1 MSIRPRQRSSS
12 FPPPAMVRRHGRK
25 TKGADRYRRALYT
38 FRFRSVPYPML
49 QTFDAPNGD
58 FSCVRRVRSNTP
70 LQALV
75 TLNETL
81 FLESAQALALRTLKE
96 GGADNA
102 QRLSYAF
109 QLSLSRKPSP
119 KEQDVMLTMLDKQR
133 LRLTNGWLNTHALT
147 GFDPKKKT
155 ELPANVTPVEWGA
168 WTTVAR
174 VLLNL
179 DETITKE

>member
-1 MSIRPRQRSSS
+1 
-12 FPPPAMVRRHGRK
+12 
-25 TKGADRYRRALYT
+25 
-38 FRFRSVPYPML
+38 ML

-75 TLNETL
+75 TLNETM
-81 FLESAQALALRTLKE
+81 FLEAARAMALRVLKE
-96 GGADNA
+96 GGADNS

-109 QLSLSRKPSP
+109 QLALSRPPAP
-119 KEQDVMLTMLDKQR
+119 KEQDVMLTMLEKQR
-133 LRLTNGWLNTHALT
+133 QRFTQGWLSASELT
-147 GFDPKKKT
+147 GYTSSQKAT
-155 ELPANVTPVEWGA
+155 LPAAITPVDWGA
-168 WTTVAR
+168 WTTISR

>member
-1 MSIRPRQRSSS
+1 
-12 FPPPAMVRRHGRK
+12 
-25 TKGADRYRRALYT
+25 
-38 FRFRSVPYPML
+38 ML

-81 FLESAQALALRTLKE
+81 FLESARSLALKTLQN
-96 GGADNA
+96 GGFTDE
-102 QRLSYAF
+102 QRVTYAF
-109 QLSLSRKPSP
+109 RRCVSRMPTKDETGELLAFLKRQTPRI
-119 KEQDVMLTMLDKQR
+119 QD
-133 LRLTNGWLNTHALT
+133 GWVSAWDLA
-147 GFDPKKKT
+147 GIEEGAKA
-155 ELPANVTPVEWGA
+155 ELPDGVTPTQLA
-168 WTTVAR
+168 AYTALSR